1 LWELSLSSKPKPA
14 PSRGLATKQ
23 IQEKPSKSKK
33 NRLDLLGFIRPNQ
46 GFSMGYSESK

>member
-1 LWELSLSSKPKPA
+1 LWELSCPASRNPA
-14 PSRGLATKQ
+14 PSRGLAAKQ
-23 IQEKPSKSKK
+23 IQEKPNKSKQ